1 MIFFMSDYLTTT
13 EAIEKILAEKYA
25 GVSSAAFEA
34 DKHRIE
40 RGEPWRYVLGY
51 ADFLDC
57 RIDLSQRPMIPRPET
72 AFWVQKVIEE
82 CSSNSAQDKKGKGP
96 IKALDLYAGSG
107 NIGVALLKHLPQ
119 AHVTFSELDEKL
131 LPGIERSIV
140 DSGIDPSR
148 ATVIAGDS
156 LNAIESTRVFDVICA
171 NPPYID
177 PADEADLDPEM
188 RHEPHIAFFG
198 SADGMAHHRELIE
211 RGREF
216 LSQHGAIYC
225 ECDID
230 QVPELKRILATTD
243 WYHEFWKDPFGHEDV
258 MVLHNS

>member
-1 MIFFMSDYLTTT
+1 MFFMSDYLTTT

-25 GVSSAAFEA
+25 GVPSAAFEE
-34 DKHRIE
+34 DVRCVE
-40 RGEPWRYVLGY
+40 GGEPWQYVLGY

-72 AFWVQKVIEE
+72 AFWVQKVIDERKSE
-82 CSSNSAQDKKGKGP
+82 DTLE
-96 IKALDLYAGSG
+96 ALDLYAGSG

-140 DSGIDPSR
+140 ESGIDPSR

-156 LNAIESTRVFDVICA
+156 LENVHGVFDVICA

-177 PADEADLDPEM
+177 PADEADLDQEM

-216 LSQHGAIYC
+216 LPPRGAIYC

-230 QVPELKRILATTD
+230 QVPELKRILAATD
-243 WYHEFWKDPFGHEDV
+243 WHYEFWKDPFGHEDV
-258 MVLHNS
+258 MVLRNE